1 MKCGDFVYNKEIKE
15 QFLATLPKEAG
26 KNIRWRFSHISEVFE
41 VSQQKDIAEASLQEL
56 RDGFSTFAFIDVNAA
71 RSVLTWFR
79 AYNRWAHS
87 TNQPFAFTD
96 ALEVFSE
103 RTDVDYTIGIHKYI
117 LPSPETLVSAI
128 TRLYPIDAGYEVLPA
143 LIFAWLGVPCSD
155 AIRLKSD
162 AADFARRQL
171 TLLDGTVYP
180 YEVPEAFWGPLM
192 VYSKTRTA
200 TRFVNSE
207 YPVFAD
213 DLGFFLKKMLPRDS
227 KRQGKP
233 YEVAQI
239 SANITDFCYRCE
251 EQIHFRPTFN
261 YTTIMKSGIFYR
273 LYQFEVSGVDLYA
286 KENKQKVLTI
296 ANKSSFKDVMT
307 IYEAYRRVYYPR
319 NK

>member
-1 MKCGDFVYNKEIKE
+1 MVIFMYNAAIKE
-15 QFLATLPKEAG
+15 QYLNTRQADVRVRQTQIFNQIEELIERPS
-26 KNIRWRFSHISEVFE
+26 N
-41 VSQQKDIAEASLQEL
+41 KDVAEASLDEL
-56 RDGFSTFAFIDVNAA
+56 CSGFSRFECIDLHAMGTITSAV
-71 RSVLTWFR
+71 R

-96 ALEVFSE
+96 ALEAFSE
-103 RTDVDYTIGIHKYI
+103 RTDVDYTIGIRKYI
-117 LPSPETLVSAI
+117 LPSPEALVSAV

-143 LIFAWLGVPCSD
+143 LIFAWLGVSCSD

-162 AADFARRQL
+162 AVDFTRRQL
-171 TLLDGTVYP
+171 TLLDGTIYP
-180 YEVPEAFWGPLM
+180 YEIPEVFWEPLL

-200 TRFVNSE
+200 TRFVNGE

-251 EQIHFRPTFN
+251 EQLHFRPTFN
-261 YTTIMKSGIFYR
+261 YTTIMKSGVFYR
-273 LYQFEVSGVDLYA
+273 LYQFEASGADLYA
-286 KENKQKVLTI
+286 KENKQRVLTI
-296 ANKSSFKDVMT
+296 AKKSSFKDVMT
-307 IYEAYRRVYYPR
+307 IYEAYREVYYPR

>member
-1 MKCGDFVYNKEIKE
+1 MYNAEIKE
-15 QFLATLPKEAG
+15 QFLATLPEESG
-26 KNIRWRFSHISEVFE
+26 KNTRWRFSHTSEVFE
-41 VSQQKDIAEASLQEL
+41 APQQKDVTEASLREL
-56 RDGFSTFAFIDVNAA
+56 HGVFSTFDFIDVSAA

-96 ALEVFSE
+96 ALEAFSE
-103 RTDVDYTIGIHKYI
+103 RTDVDYTIGIGKYI
-117 LPSPETLVSAI
+117 LPSPEALVSTI

-143 LIFAWLGVPCSD
+143 LIFAWLGVPCFD

-162 AADFARRQL
+162 AVDFAQRQL
-171 TLLDGTVYP
+171 TLLDGTIYP
-180 YEVPEAFWGPLM
+180 YEIPEDFWEPLL
-192 VYSKTRTA
+192 VYSKTHTA

-213 DLGFFLKKMLPRDS
+213 DLGFFLKKMLPRDA

-251 EQIHFRPTFN
+251 EQLHFRPTFN
-261 YTTIMKSGIFYR
+261 YNRIMKSGVFYR
-273 LYQFEVSGVDLYA
+273 LYLFEASGADLYA
-286 KENKQKVLTI
+286 KENKQKVLSI

>member
-1 MKCGDFVYNKEIKE
+1 MYNAEIKE
-15 QFLATLPKEAG
+15 QFLATLPEDSG
-26 KNIRWRFSHISEVFE
+26 KNTRWRFSHTSEVFE
-41 VSQQKDIAEASLQEL
+41 APQQKDVTEASLREL
-56 RDGFSTFAFIDVNAA
+56 HDVFSTFDFIDVSAA

-87 TNQPFAFTD
+87 TNQPFDFTD
-96 ALEVFSE
+96 ALEDFSE
-103 RTDVDYTIGIHKYI
+103 RTDVDYTIGIRKYI
-117 LPSPETLVSAI
+117 LPSPEALVSTF

-143 LIFAWLGVPCSD
+143 LIFAWLGLSCSD

-162 AADFARRQL
+162 AVDFAQRQL
-171 TLLDGTVYP
+171 TLLDGTIYP
-180 YEVPEAFWGPLM
+180 YEIPEAFWEPLL

-233 YEVAQI
+233 YGVSQI

-251 EQIHFRPTFN
+251 EQLHFRPTLN
-261 YTTIMKSGIFYR
+261 YTTIMKSGVFYR
-273 LYQFEVSGVDLYA
+273 LYQFEASGADLYA
-286 KENKQKVLTI
+286 KENKQEVLSI

-319 NK
+319 EI